1 MDANAS
7 GALSRGATKID
18 YGAAP
23 VRRMVMLDE
32 VRLVVEGTLT
42 LKPIQDI
49 LLVGSS
55 APSGTGSVPATDYAA
70 PGAGGGVEVRN
81 GGHLIVGTEL
91 AGGADGVSYSA
102 GDALVIA
109 RRGANAS
116 DVATAAILGL
126 PGSQITLRGCSISTI
141 AACRF
146 DGKRPAV
153 IGPPAEAE
161 RAACILRINDVI
173 WYAGRD
179 EAIGYFA
186 PRLFTD
192 DYQIDGLRMVGGV
205 FQIQNRKAG
214 SYIRNITIDRMQ
226 GGIGVTGNSFG
237 ALTDFFE
244 IGGVDGNHN
253 SDGDVNVFNGMKAF
267 IVGARLGTSTK
278 VDLQSRSHPGRS
290 YGVMQYGQR
299 FEMLVKDEASGLPVQ
314 GARVHCEDTV
324 AGRNH
329 ENWTAKNVGLNQT
342 GSPSAA
348 VNYSAQRTYGKTT
361 PASGIAA
368 FTAGADVPVL
378 AEIVY
383 DSRPASG
390 QTHAKKP
397 WKFRGLTT
405 VEGEDTLAWH
415 VHSYVHLGAL
425 IPVSHIGEELQR
437 REASLILDPNI
448 TQPLA
453 ATVAAYAGIA
463 LNKAARLA
471 AITAVFNLDM
481 LYDWFKWHKVA
492 GGNDDHPSRAGMV
505 AEADGT
511 ILDIGAHSITVG
523 AGGALEPGTK
533 FRSIRTT
540 GTITTAGTGRVDI
553 GYQDSTGKSILVRL
567 GAAQT
572 ALVWDSGG
580 AAQWVAP
587 SAETTAR
594 IVVPPASTVKLTAKR
609 LGHDYRKYSVQ
620 AAHVAEVI
628 IDLPRNLAVNTAD
641 IIGTQNLL
649 HWPQLPGGVYG
660 GNIYF
665 EKTAALPNVLRLGN
679 VELTGTPDLT
689 IALFDR
695 RMMTRPAMEATHAHD
710 DAGRGRAYDVH
721 LNRMRWDDAWLIIGR
736 QPLSVPPNPPQG
748 DGQGAGALWRVS
760 TWGLYVTRQDDVGA
774 LIPSRTLTYIATID
788 PRGTPVIPTP
798 AELATSAQAV
808 VDSPG
813 FRDSLAGAATR
824 DLQPAID
831 RVDGDILAVSRQLKS
846 LPIDELL
853 QEDAVRHA
861 LPLGGANIWSGVDGS
876 AYALAGGHWQ
886 FDIRASTRAESSN
899 IAGGLSVEGMAQF
912 AIAPPSGDRTVLKV
926 TVQCQA
932 LTGETRRVSPSV
944 IWEWVA
950 PTAQIAE
957 RRLLGHLEPTHPV
970 SALAPTDGLGPPVI
984 IEYDM
989 GEAAGFTCTD
999 AELSVAAPIRS
1010 ADEYL
1015 RIVITSVECAR
1026 GTRRSSRTF
1035 GRTWATSMSRSPP
1048 ASRPQITP
1056 ILRPLP

>member
-1 MDANAS
+1 M
-7 GALSRGATKID
+7 
-18 YGAAP
+18 
-23 VRRMVMLDE
+23 
-32 VRLVVEGTLT
+32 
-42 LKPIQDI
+42 
-49 LLVGSS
+49 
-55 APSGTGSVPATDYAA
+55 
-70 PGAGGGVEVRN
+70 
-81 GGHLIVGTEL
+81 
-91 AGGADGVSYSA
+91 
-102 GDALVIA
+102 
-109 RRGANAS
+109 
-116 DVATAAILGL
+116 
-126 PGSQITLRGCSISTI
+126 
-141 AACRF
+141 
-146 DGKRPAV
+146 
-153 IGPPAEAE
+153 
-161 RAACILRINDVI
+161 
-173 WYAGRD
+173 
-179 EAIGYFA
+179 
-186 PRLFTD
+186 
-192 DYQIDGLRMVGGV
+192 
-205 FQIQNRKAG
+205 
-214 SYIRNITIDRMQ
+214 
-226 GGIGVTGNSFG
+226 
-237 ALTDFFE
+237 
-244 IGGVDGNHN
+244 DGNHN

-774 LIPSRTLTYIATID
+774 LIPSRTLTYIVTID
-788 PRGTPVIPTP
+788 PRGDPFVPTP

-824 DLQPAID
+824 DLKPAID

-853 QEDAVRHA
+853 QADTARHA
-861 LPLGGANIWSGVDGS
+861 LPLGGRTYGRESTARPTRWRAGTGS
-876 AYALAGGHWQ
+876 STSAPPRGPNPRTSPAASAS
-886 FDIRASTRAESSN
+886 RAWRSSPSPRRAE
-899 IAGGLSVEGMAQF
+899 
-912 AIAPPSGDRTVLKV
+912 
-926 TVQCQA
+926 
-932 LTGETRRVSPSV
+932 TGR
-944 IWEWVA
+944 
-950 PTAQIAE
+950 
-957 RRLLGHLEPTHPV
+957 
-970 SALAPTDGLGPPVI
+970 
-984 IEYDM
+984 
-989 GEAAGFTCTD
+989 C
-999 AELSVAAPIRS
+999 
-1010 ADEYL
+1010 
-1015 RIVITSVECAR
+1015 
-1026 GTRRSSRTF
+1026 
-1035 GRTWATSMSRSPP
+1035 SRSPSS
-1048 ASRPQITP
+1048 AR
-1056 ILRPLP
+1056 R